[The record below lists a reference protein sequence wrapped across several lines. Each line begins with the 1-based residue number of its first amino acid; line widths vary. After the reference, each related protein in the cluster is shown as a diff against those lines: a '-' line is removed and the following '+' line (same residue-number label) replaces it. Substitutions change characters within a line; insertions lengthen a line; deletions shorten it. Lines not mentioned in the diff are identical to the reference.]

1 MQRAV
6 PRKTTDANEV
16 SVSNDINEQLP
27 TSDSRS
33 NAEPSYQQASRPMAE
48 QNRRLAS
55 CIGTEQS
62 TELAS
67 SFSAEHQDSREPSQ
81 EAHIESRISMDS
93 IPEIDRPLRQEGDSP
108 RSVNTGDRLEGVTYD
123 GRSQSTRVLPAQIPL
138 LKLST
143 HLSQTS
149 IIVLAARSIQSV
161 MNVQMHSNKCR
172 SKRLVQ
178 RFCRSLQTS
187 VLFFPHITIR
197 NVSLS
202 NTEKHF

>member
-1 MQRAV
+1 MIATNLREEIKMVRAQIRV
-6 PRKTTDANEV
+6 HINPTLTTNIERRPINLLKMVIERMVTNVMTNRETPSRIHKMILGRRKTL
-16 SVSNDINEQLP
+16 INRVLLKNVP
-27 TSDSRS
+27 VWS
-33 NAEPSYQQASRPMAE
+33 
-48 QNRRLAS
+48 L
-55 CIGTEQS
+55 
-62 TELAS
+62 
-67 SFSAEHQDSREPSQ
+67 
-81 EAHIESRISMDS
+81 
-93 IPEIDRPLRQEGDSP
+93 
-108 RSVNTGDRLEGVTYD
+108 
-123 GRSQSTRVLPAQIPL
+123 STRVLPAQIPL